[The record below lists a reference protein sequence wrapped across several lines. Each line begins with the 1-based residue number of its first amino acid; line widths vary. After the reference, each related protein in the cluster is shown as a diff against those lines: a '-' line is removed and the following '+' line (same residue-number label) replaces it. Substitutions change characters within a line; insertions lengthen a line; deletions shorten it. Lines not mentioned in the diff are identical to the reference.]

1 MKKLRKPAGLLVII
15 LTVNLLLAACSGK
28 PVEVSKNTAGNGEG
42 SSNSTP
48 AATTAEASKDT
59 PAETPTA
66 APVNYK
72 YGKIDIPGKDGAL
85 CGAPIYI
92 AYEKGFFAEEGFDVN
107 LISANAE
114 ARKIGLNNGTIPIV
128 NGDFQFFP
136 SIENDVKVKV
146 VDGLHNGCI
155 KLLVKKDSP
164 INGVKD
170 LKGLKIGVD
179 EIGGTPHQVASV
191 WLEKNGISAKPEDGE
206 VKFLPFD
213 DGNLEVEALN
223 KGDIDVAAL
232 WDPFGSV
239 QEKTGN
245 YKVIFDLSTDPTFA
259 GKYCCFL
266 YASEKVLDENPEK
279 VAALLRAYHKAQN
292 WIAENPEEAVQT
304 IIDGKYSAI
313 EDKELAVELVKH
325 YQYPSMQ
332 EHEMNKHDVGADVLY
347 FATELYNIG
356 YLNTNPDEFAKKA
369 YQKVD
374 LTLGQ

>member
-1 MKKLRKPAGLLVII
+1 MRKLRKFASLIALA
-15 LTVNLLLAACSGK
+15 LTLNLLLTACAGK
-28 PVEVSKNTAGNGEG
+28 PVEESSTTTNEDSSESVSTTEPA
-42 SSNSTP
+42 T
-48 AATTAEASKDT
+48 AATTAPTEA
-59 PAETPTA
+59 PAAET
-66 APVNYK
+66 VEYK
-72 YGKIDIPGKDGAL
+72 YGKIDIPGKEGAL
-85 CGAPIYI
+85 CAAPIYI
-92 AYEKGFFAEEGFDVN
+92 AYEKGFFAEEGFDVT

-114 ARKIGLNNGTIPIV
+114 TRKIGLNNGTIPIV

-155 KLLVKKDSP
+155 KFLVRKDST
-164 INGVKD
+164 IESAED

-191 WLEKNGISAKPEDGE
+191 WLEKAGISAKPEDGE
-206 VKFLPFD
+206 VEFLPFD

-266 YASEKVLDENPEK
+266 YASEKLLNEEPEK
-279 VAALLRAYHKAQN
+279 IAALLRAYHKAQN
-292 WIAENPEEAVQT
+292 WISENAEEAVQL

-313 EDKELAVELVKH
+313 EDQELAVELVKH
-325 YQYPSMQ
+325 YSYPSAHD
-332 EHEMNKHDVGADVLY
+332 HEVNKQDVGSDVLY

-356 YLNTNPDEFAKKA
+356 YLKTNPEEFVKKA
-369 YQKVD
+369 YQKID

>member
-1 MKKLRKPAGLLVII
+1 MKKSRKIAVMIALALTLNFLL
-15 LTVNLLLAACSGK
+15 TGCSGK
-28 PVEVSKNTAGNGEG
+28 PVKESSTTVKEGTGNEDASTG
-42 SSNSTP
+42 SSTKAGTSDT
-48 AATTAEASKDT
+48 SK
-59 PAETPTA
+59 
-66 APVNYK
+66 YK

-92 AYEKGFFAEEGFDVN
+92 AYEKGFFAEEGFDVS

-114 ARKIGLNNGTIPIV
+114 TRKIGLNNGSIPIV

-136 SIENDVKVKV
+136 SIENGVKVKV

-155 KLLVKKDSP
+155 KLLVRKDST
-164 INGVKD
+164 IKGVKD
-170 LKGLKIGVD
+170 LKGKKIGVD

-191 WLEKNGISAKPEDGE
+191 WLEKHGISAKPEDGE
-206 VKFLPFD
+206 VTFLPFD
-213 DGNLEVEALN
+213 DGNLEVEALK

-266 YASEKVLDENPEK
+266 YASDKVLKEQPDK
-279 VAALLRAYHKAQN
+279 IAALLRAYQKAQD
-292 WIAENPEEAVQT
+292 WISKNPEETVQI
-304 IIDGKYSAI
+304 IIDGKYAEI
-313 EDKELAVELVKH
+313 GDKDLAVDLIKH
-325 YQYPSMQ
+325 YEYPST
-332 EHEMNKHDVGADVLY
+332 EDRKNNKQNVESDVRY
-347 FATELYNIG
+347 FSTELYNIG
-356 YLNTNPDEFAKKA
+356 YLKTKPDDFVKQA

-374 LTLGQ
+374 LTLGK

>member
-1 MKKLRKPAGLLVII
+1 MRVQRKLVSLLVLAFIF
-15 LTVNLLLAACSGK
+15 NLLLAACSGQ
-28 PVEVSKNTAGNGEG
+28 PVRESDNSNGGDSAKASPIAGSVEF
-42 SSNSTP
+42 
-48 AATTAEASKDT
+48 
-59 PAETPTA
+59 
-66 APVNYK
+66 K

-92 AYEKGFFAEEGFDVN
+92 AYAKGFFAEEGFDVT

-114 ARKIGLNNGTIPIV
+114 TRKIGLNNGTIPIV

-136 SIENDVKVKV
+136 SIENNVKVKV

-155 KLLVKKDSP
+155 KFLVKKDSP
-164 INGVKD
+164 IQGVED
-170 LKGLKIGVD
+170 LKGRKIGVD
-179 EIGGTPHQVASV
+179 DIGGTPHQVASV
-191 WLEKNGISAKPEDGE
+191 WLEKHGISAKPEDAE
-206 VKFLPFD
+206 VQFLPFD

-223 KGDIDVAAL
+223 NGDIDVAAL

-259 GKYCCFL
+259 GRYCCFL
-266 YASEKVLDENPEK
+266 YASEKVLNQSPEK
-279 VAALLRAYHKAQN
+279 VAALLRAYRKAQN
-292 WIAENPEEAVQT
+292 WIAENPDEAVQI

-325 YQYPSMQ
+325 YEYPSAHDHQ
-332 EHEMNKHDVGADVLY
+332 VNRQDVGNDVLY

-356 YLNTNPDEFAKKA
+356 YLKTDPEEFVKKA

-374 LTLGQ
+374 LTLGK

>member
-1 MKKLRKPAGLLVII
+1 MKKFKKLASLMALV
-15 LTVNLLLAACSGK
+15 LTLTAVLTACSGK
-28 PVEVSKNTAGNGEG
+28 PVDEKPVDSKSGT
-42 SSNSTP
+42 TP
-48 AATTAEASKDT
+48 SGAATTK
-59 PAETPTA
+59 
-66 APVNYK
+66 PVDFK
-72 YGKIDIPGKDGAL
+72 FGKIDIPGKDGAL
-85 CGAPIYI
+85 CGAPIYV
-92 AYEKGFFAEEGFDVN
+92 AFEKGFFAEEGFDVT

-114 ARKIGLNNGTIPIV
+114 TRKIGLNNGTIPIV

-155 KLLVKKDSP
+155 KFLVKKDSP

-191 WLEKNGISAKPEDGE
+191 WLEKNGISAKPADGE
-206 VKFLPFD
+206 VTFLPFD

-239 QEKTGN
+239 QEKTGK
-245 YKVIFDLSTDPTFA
+245 YKVIFDLSKDPTFA

-266 YASEKVLDENPEK
+266 YASDKVLQDNPEK
-279 VAALLRAYHKAQN
+279 IAALLRAYRKAQN
-292 WIAENPEEAVQT
+292 WIYENPEETVQL

-313 EDKELAVELVKH
+313 EDKELAADLIKQ
-325 YQYPSMQ
+325 YAYPSVQ
-332 EHEMNKHDVGADVLY
+332 DRTSNKQSVESDVRY
-347 FATELYNIG
+347 FSTELYNIG
-356 YLNTNPDEFAKKA
+356 YLKTKPEEFIKKA
-369 YQKVD
+369 YQNVD
-374 LTLGQ
+374 VTLGQ

>member
-1 MKKLRKPAGLLVII
+1 MRKLRK
-15 LTVNLLLAACSGK
+15 LTSLIALALALNLLLTACSGK
-28 PVEVSKNTAGNGEG
+28 PVNEG
-42 SSNSTP
+42 STAANGDNS
-48 AATTAEASKDT
+48 SKDT
-59 PAETPTA
+59 PSSAPTD
-66 APVNYK
+66 APKADTVEFK

-92 AYEKGFFAEEGFDVN
+92 AFEKGFFAEEGFDVT

-114 ARKIGLNNGTIPIV
+114 TRKIGLNNGIIPIV

-155 KLLVKKDSP
+155 KFLVPKDSP
-164 INGVKD
+164 INGVED

-191 WLEKNGISAKPEDGE
+191 WLEKHGISAKPEDGE
-206 VKFLPFD
+206 VQFLPFD

-266 YASEKVLDENPEK
+266 YASEKLLKDEPEK
-279 VAALLRAYHKAQN
+279 ISALLRAYHKAQN
-292 WIAENPEEAVQT
+292 WIAENPEETVQL

-313 EDKELAVELVKH
+313 EDKELAIELVKH
-325 YQYPSMQ
+325 YQYPSSND
-332 EHEMNKHDVGADVLY
+332 HEINRQDVGADVLY

-356 YLNTNPDEFAKKA
+356 YLNTNPDEFVTKA
-369 YQKVD
+369 YEKVD